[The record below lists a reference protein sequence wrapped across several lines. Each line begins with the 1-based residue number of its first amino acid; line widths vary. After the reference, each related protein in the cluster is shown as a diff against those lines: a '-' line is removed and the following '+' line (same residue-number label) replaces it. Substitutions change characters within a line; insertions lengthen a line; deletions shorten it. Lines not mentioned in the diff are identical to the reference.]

1 MGTSLEKR
9 WRAHVD
15 QIKVCVASVHLLNHL
30 RYSLYEHFGDPDT
43 NTTMKSLRWCIT
55 ILVGLQVGGISAATN
70 SLECQKFKE
79 PDLRHIQLKLSHSD
93 RYDNPAL
100 GMGATYVRIGRRLP
114 LVSIYFFD
122 LGHQTI
128 TSEVKEDALSMAAND
143 IKQHPKNASL
153 ELDGFFWLWEDLFVK
168 LEGFL
173 ERGVYTVGTDR
184 ETGRR
189 YFESVS
195 IGELNGC
202 IVKMR
207 YSGEIRDFEAD
218 NYEDRHS
225 NNFLAIA
232 AHIKIAMQKDRPSL
246 FENPLALN
254 H

>member
-1 MGTSLEKR
+1 MN
-9 WRAHVD
+9 W
-15 QIKVCVASVHLLNHL
+15 
-30 RYSLYEHFGDPDT
+30 
-43 NTTMKSLRWCIT
+43 TMKSSRWWMT
-55 ILVGLQVGGISAATN
+55 FLVAFQVGGLSAAPD
-70 SLECQKFKE
+70 SVICQKFKE
-79 PDLRHIQLKLSHSD
+79 PDLTHIELKLSHAD
-93 RYDNPAL
+93 RYDNSAL
-100 GMGATYVRIGRRLP
+100 GMGATYIRVGRRLP

-122 LGHQTI
+122 LGHQKI
-128 TSEVKEDALSMAAND
+128 TSEVKENALSMAAND
-143 IKQHPKNASL
+143 IKQHPKNSSL
-153 ELDGFFWLWEDLFVK
+153 ELDGFFWLWKDLFVK

-173 ERGVYTVGTDR
+173 EKGVYTVGTDR

-225 NNFLAIA
+225 NNILAIA
-232 AHIKIAMQKDRPSL
+232 AHIKIAMQKDNPSL
-246 FENPLALN
+246 FESPLAMN